1 MKKIVCITGGMGSG
15 KSTVARFLLEAG
27 FAVYNSD
34 VRAKEL
40 MILEPIR
47 GQIKHVLGP
56 SAYLNNGILNRQFL
70 ADQIFTHPEKKS
82 ALEAIVHPAVR
93 TDFKQWIKQ
102 AKGDVVFKES
112 ALTLETGDNSCTTV
126 FLVDCPVN
134 TRFQRVKQ
142 RNPDWSNEDIQ
153 ARLDHQLTDVQ
164 RRNSSSIIID
174 NSGSLETLKISLDQA
189 LAKCI

>member
-1 MKKIVCITGGMGSG
+1 MKKIVCITGGIGSG

-40 MILEPIR
+40 MILEPVR
-47 GQIKHVLGP
+47 GQIEHLLGP

-93 TDFKQWIKQ
+93 TDFEQWIKQ

-112 ALTLETGDNSCTTV
+112 ALTLEIEDSSCTTV
-126 FLVDCPVN
+126 LLVDCPVN
-134 TRFQRVKQ
+134 TRFQRVKE
-142 RNPDWSNEDIQ
+142 RNPDWSNEEIQ
-153 ARLDHQLTDVQ
+153 ARLDHQLTDDK
-164 RRNSSSIIID
+164 RRNSGAILID
-174 NSGSLETLKISLDQA
+174 NSGSLEALKKSLDQA

>member
-15 KSTVARFLLEAG
+15 KSTVARFLVEAG

-34 VRAKEL
+34 TRAKEL
-40 MILEPIR
+40 MLLEPVR
-47 GQIKHVLGP
+47 GQIEYLLGP
-56 SAYLNNGILNRQFL
+56 SAYLNNEILNRQFL
-70 ADQIFTHPEKKS
+70 ADQIFTHPEKKG

-93 TDFKQWIKQ
+93 ADFEHWLGR
-102 AKGDVVFKES
+102 AKGSVVFKES
-112 ALTLETGDNSCTTV
+112 ALILETGDNSCTTV

-142 RNPDWSNEDIQ
+142 RNPDWTNEDIQ
-153 ARLDHQLTDVQ
+153 ARLDHQLTDVE

-174 NSGSLETLKISLDQA
+174 NSGSIETLKMSLDQA
-189 LAKCI
+189 LDKCI